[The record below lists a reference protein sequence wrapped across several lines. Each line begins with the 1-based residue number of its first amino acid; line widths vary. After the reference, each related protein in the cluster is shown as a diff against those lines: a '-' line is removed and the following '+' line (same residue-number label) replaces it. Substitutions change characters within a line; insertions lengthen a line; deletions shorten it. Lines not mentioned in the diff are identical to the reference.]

1 MEEYPWF
8 KSYDEGVPHT
18 LQPYPA
24 RTMVDVVDESARAR
38 PYRAFLYFLGSKLLY
53 DDFVRYSDALAAG
66 LVAAGLGRNDRVAL
80 LLPNCPQMIIALH
93 GIWKAGAIAVPL
105 NPFYTAH
112 ELEQAFNEVR
122 VKVVITLAPFYNT
135 VKDIQP
141 RTGVRT
147 VIATN
152 IKTYLPASRRIFL
165 GPFMQKGEGYHIELQ
180 KGDMWFQELIRK
192 HQKSARPAVSLSP
205 TDPAVIFLSG
215 GTTGMTMGAT
225 GTHQSLL
232 LSAMQIQAWLRPVLE
247 EWDDRFLLPL
257 PLYHDF
263 NCIGAL
269 GTAMINHSSCILV
282 PDPRNMK
289 EIIKNV
295 EKYKPAVIPGVSA
308 FFINMLRYPLVRDR
322 KISLRG
328 IKIAINGDPAVKDDL
343 KSEFESVTGGKLI
356 AGYAMTETMQ
366 AATLTPVIREGKE
379 GAAGLPLP
387 DVIMKV
393 VDAETG
399 LTDLSAG
406 CPGEICIK
414 APNLMLGYWNRP
426 EETAGILRDG
436 WLFTGDIGYI
446 DGDGYVFI
454 QGRKKEM
461 INASGFQ
468 VWPREVEE
476 VIDSH
481 PAVAEVAVA
490 GIPDAKQGE
499 AIKAWV
505 VLARGK
511 TATAEEIQDWCR
523 GRLTGYKVPRYIEFR
538 ESLPRTMTGK
548 ILRKAL
554 VEEERAKQRSA

>member
-1 MEEYPWF
+1 
-8 KSYDEGVPHT
+8 V
-18 LQPYPA
+18 
-24 RTMVDVVDESARAR
+24 
-38 PYRAFLYFLGSKLLY
+38 
-53 DDFVRYSDALAAG
+53 
-66 LVAAGLGRNDRVAL
+66 
-80 LLPNCPQMIIALH
+80 
-93 GIWKAGAIAVPL
+93 
-105 NPFYTAH
+105 
-112 ELEQAFNEVR
+112 
-122 VKVVITLAPFYNT
+122 
-135 VKDIQP
+135 
-141 RTGVRT
+141 
-147 VIATN
+147 
-152 IKTYLPASRRIFL
+152 
-165 GPFMQKGEGYHIELQ
+165 
-180 KGDMWFQELIRK
+180 
-192 HQKSARPAVSLSP
+192 
-205 TDPAVIFLSG
+205 
-215 GTTGMTMGAT
+215 TMGAT

-232 LSAMQIQAWLRPVLE
+232 MSAMQIQAWLRPVLE
-247 EWDDRFLLPL
+247 EWGDRFLLPL

-308 FFINMLRYPLVRDR
+308 FFINILRHPLVRDR

-328 IKIAINGDPAVKDDL
+328 IKVAINGDPAVKDDL

-366 AATLTPVIREGKE
+366 AAALSPVIREGKE

-399 LTDLSAG
+399 LSDLSAD

-454 QGRKKEM
+454 RGRKKGM

-481 PAVAEVAVA
+481 PAVAEVVVA

-511 TATAEEIQDWCR
+511 TATTEEIQDWCR

-554 VEEERAKQRSA
+554 VEEDRAKQRAA